1 MRKNGSASTNPRMN
15 KNSAENRP
23 AWFDPRPPRREDC
36 VLKALLDSRAAQ
48 HPQRRIALF
57 ADGSEW
63 TYEQYRARVRST
75 AAALQRLGIQP
86 GDRVLAWLPNGEAM
100 VRAWFAI
107 NYLGAIF
114 VPLNTAYRGQVLEHT
129 INSSKARLMLA
140 HGALIDRLA
149 ALNLSALQH
158 IVAIGEAPE
167 SPLPWT
173 VRTDA
178 VLDGDEATLDEQA
191 LVEPWHIQ
199 SIIFTSGTTGPSKGV
214 LSPYLQLYTTAV
226 VNYGY
231 MRDGESI
238 LVNLPMFHIGGTSP
252 LYCALIRGG
261 SFYLVDGFDTAKFW
275 DQVRRGECTTTS
287 GLVGIMG
294 AFLANAEP
302 HRKDRDNTLRCIT
315 MIPLNEQ
322 TIPLGQ
328 RFGFDHVTG
337 FNMTEISTPLIS
349 DLNSQVVGACGTPR
363 SGATCRVVDL
373 HDIEVPRG
381 TPGELIVRTDLPW
394 TMNAGYD
401 DLPEAT
407 ARAWR
412 NGWFHT
418 GDIFRQDDVGNFF
431 FVDRLKDTIRRRGE
445 NISSMEVEAAVRAHP
460 AVEEVVAVGVPS
472 GGGEEEVLIAVVL
485 RSGQAL
491 QPGVLTEFLIPR
503 LAYFM
508 VPRYIRFVAHIPK
521 TETNKQRKI
530 VLRDDGVTADTW
542 DREAAGV
549 RLKRERLTPP

>member
-1 MRKNGSASTNPRMN
+1 MDDSTVQ
-15 KNSAENRP
+15 NRP
-23 AWFDPRPPRREDC
+23 TWFDPRPPRREDC
-36 VLKALLDSRAAQ
+36 VLKLMLDTRAAQ
-48 HPQRRIALF
+48 HPLRRIALF

-63 TYEQYRARVRST
+63 TYSAYRSRVRAT
-75 AAALQRLGIQP
+75 AASLQHLGVKP

-100 VRAWFAI
+100 VRAWFAA

-129 INSSKARLMLA
+129 VNSSRAKLLLA

-149 ALNLSALQH
+149 GLKLTSLER
-158 IVAIGEAPE
+158 IVAFGSAPPG
-167 SPLPWT
+167 SLPWT
-173 VRTDA
+173 IDA
-178 VLDGDEATLDEQA
+178 ASILDGDESALDDRAEI
-191 LVEPWHIQ
+191 EPWHIQ

-231 MRDGESI
+231 LRDGESI

-252 LYCALIRGG
+252 LYCALVRGG

-275 DQVRRGECTTTS
+275 EQVRRGNCATTS
-287 GLVGIMG
+287 GLVGVMG
-294 AFLANAEP
+294 AFLAKAEP
-302 HRKDRDNTLRCIT
+302 SPDDKDNTLRCVT

-322 TIPLGQ
+322 TIPLGK

-337 FNMTEISTPLIS
+337 FNMTEISSPLLS
-349 DLNSQVVGACGTPR
+349 DLNTQVSGTCGTPR
-363 SGATCRVVDL
+363 SGATCRVVDE
-373 HDIEVPRG
+373 HDIEVLRG

-401 DLPEAT
+401 GLPDAT

-418 GDIFRQDDVGNFF
+418 GDVFRQDEAGNFF

-460 AVEEVVAVGVPS
+460 AVEEVVAVGVAS
-472 GGGEEEVLIAVVL
+472 EGGEEEVLIALVV
-485 RSGQAL
+485 RSDFRL
-491 QPGVLTEFLIPR
+491 SPGELTEFLMPR

-508 VPRYIRFVAHIPK
+508 VPRYIRFVAEIPK
-521 TETNKQRKI
+521 TETNKQRK
-530 VLRDDGVTADTW
+530 VVFRDAGVTTDTW
-542 DREAAGV
+542 DREAAGI
-549 RLKRERLTPP
+549 RLKRERLTAP